1 MSEGREFVILVF
13 YVFLL
18 VVSMFHMSFSLQ
30 YPYTTQINIM
40 EEKEISVIK
49 SNKCHRCGD

>member
-30 YPYTTQINIM
+30 YPYTTQINNM